1 MAIKAKVKFFTLYRV
16 LSEVDLKGQFTQ
28 IELNLPQWYLN
39 VLIELLAGVL
49 GRLSWNYLKE

>member
-1 MAIKAKVKFFTLYRV
+1 MKVKFFTSYRV

-39 VLIELLAGVL
+39 MLTGILAGVL